1 MEQPDSIER
10 RAANRQI
17 ADRVIQL
24 AEGWGVELATLRP
37 IILGV
42 AREQARQVT
51 GWHWSAFER
60 ALWKEIPLR
69 AVQRTARILGTLR
82 ADPESFE
89 ALCSIH
95 APTVMV
101 SAREVAC
108 IGGEAWAERIE
119 REACA
124 RYVRWVEVV
133 VARDVR
139 RRALGVA
146 A

>member
-17 ADRVIQL
+17 AERVLQL

-37 IILGV
+37 IILGM

-51 GWHWSAFER
+51 GWHWGVFEN
-60 ALWKEIPLR
+60 AMWKEIPVR
-69 AVQRTARILGTLR
+69 AVQRVARHLQTLR

-89 ALCSIH
+89 VLCSH
-95 APTVMV
+95 F
-101 SAREVAC
+101 AC
-108 IGGEAWAERIE
+108 IGGQVWAERIE

-133 VARDVR
+133 VVADVR
-139 RRALGVA
+139 RQAEARKRERMGVA